1 MLSPPTRA
9 LLTFTIG
16 TNVGTSMSTSRSS
29 GLTVVCRLPCA
40 HSTLVQSTNKNNKKY
55 LVFIFYAFCAIVH
68 IFSYTPFS
76 FSVQHSFVLRQP
88 FVHPSIILRFISVM
102 PSLFLLCFNGGRS
115 SSLRRINEDQSKDER
130 RFIEASRTCLL
141 LFCCFLFSLL
151 FVGRCL
157 GICCRLFL
165 LCFRRHQQFL
175 VSLSVL

>member
-1 MLSPPTRA
+1 M
-9 LLTFTIG
+9 
-16 TNVGTSMSTSRSS
+16 
-29 GLTVVCRLPCA
+29 
-40 HSTLVQSTNKNNKKY
+40 TLINYK
-55 LVFIFYAFCAIVH
+55 AINS
-68 IFSYTPFS
+68 III
-76 FSVQHSFVLRQP
+76 SFVPPSFALRYT
-88 FVHPSIILRFISVM
+88 FDT
-102 PSLFLLCFNGGRS
+102 PSLCLRYIFVMSSLHLRYVFVASSLCFRFVNEGRS